1 MDWKRKLITG
11 YKALDLFEHLRNSRD
26 IYCITFVEKVVKY
39 ATFALIL
46 LLTGE
51 VITKMLV

>member
-46 LLTGE
+46 LLTGKD
-51 VITKMLV
+51 IKKM